1 MTSIRWQHKIVEV
14 PVKLF
19 AGALS
24 ARAQVELDKL
34 GPLGWELVSAVQSH
48 SADTLR
54 LFLKKPA

>member
-14 PVKLF
+14 PIKLF

-34 GPLGWELVSAVQSH
+34 GPLGWELVSAVQSD
-48 SADTLR
+48 SDATLR